1 MGPALIKLGYYLHR
15 VPSGRLIIKISG
27 RNPPKLGS
35 RVLDSRGNLLGVVVD
50 VIGPVSSPYA
60 VVKPL
65 SSEVSLTQF
74 EEVFLKPGG
83 R

>member
-1 MGPALIKLGYYLHR
+1 MIKLGYYLHK

-35 RVLDSRGNLLGVVVD
+35 RVLDGKGNLLGIVVD

-65 SSEVSLTQF
+65 SPGVNLAQF
-74 EEVFLKPGG
+74 EEVFLKAGG